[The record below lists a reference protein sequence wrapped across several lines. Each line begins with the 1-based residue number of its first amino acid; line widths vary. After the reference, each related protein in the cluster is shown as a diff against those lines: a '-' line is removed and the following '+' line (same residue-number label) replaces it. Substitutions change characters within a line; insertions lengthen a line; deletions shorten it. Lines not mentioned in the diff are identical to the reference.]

1 MSANAK
7 IKKVMLKLTKDIEA
21 VFAKWPTFTKK
32 KIANK
37 SKNRQ

>member
-1 MSANAK
+1 MSAKAK
-7 IKKVMLKLTKDIEA
+7 TKKVMVKLAIEIEA

-32 KIANK
+32 KITNK